1 MILPNAD
8 IPAASP
14 GLNVVFAG
22 TPEFATQ
29 ALQALL
35 DADVCRVSAVYSQPD
50 RRSGRG
56 RRLLASP
63 VKQLA
68 QLHSIAVHQ
77 PQNFRSPETVEQLRA
92 LQPDVLVVAAYGLLL
107 PKAVLDIP
115 THGCINIHA
124 SLLPRWRGAAPI
136 ERAIEAGD
144 DSSGISIMQMDEGL
158 DTGAVLKTQSCVID
172 TVETGA
178 SLRVKL
184 AAIGASC
191 LLQTLQQLTRDS
203 LKPQPQED
211 AHATYANKISKQELQ
226 IDWRL
231 PANSI
236 ERKLRAFY
244 SANTMHSMLGDMRI
258 KIAHAELCDAEQQ
271 HQHAP
276 GTIVAVQRDAIVVA
290 CGEGA
295 LRVKQL
301 QLPGGKMLA
310 AQAVLNAKGA
320 LFQAGSV
327 FEYLG

>member
-1 MILPNAD
+1 MPNAA
-8 IPAASP
+8 IPAMSP
-14 GLNVVFAG
+14 ALNVVFAG
-22 TPEFATQ
+22 TPEFAAE

-35 DADVCRVSAVYSQPD
+35 DTDMCRVSAVYSQPD

-68 QLHSIAVHQ
+68 QQHSVAVYQ
-77 PQNFRSPETVEQLRA
+77 PHNFRSPEAVEELRA
-92 LQPDVLVVAAYGLLL
+92 LRPDVLVVAAYGLLL

-144 DSSGISIMQMDEGL
+144 SETGITIMQMDEGL
-158 DTGAVLKTQSCVID
+158 DTGPMLRTQSCAID
-172 TVETGA
+172 TTETGA

-191 LLQTLQQLTRDS
+191 LLQTLAQLINNS
-203 LKPQPQED
+203 LKPQLQDD
-211 AHATYANKISKQELQ
+211 APATYANKISKQELR
-226 IDWRL
+226 IDWHL
-231 PANSI
+231 PASSI

-258 KIAHAELCDAEQQ
+258 KIAHAELGDAVQQ
-271 HQHAP
+271 QAP

-290 CGEGA
+290 CGEGT
-295 LRVKQL
+295 LHIMQL

-310 AQAVLNAKGA
+310 AQAILNAKGS
-320 LFQAGSV
+320 LFQPGSA
-327 FEYLG
+327 FENLA